1 MWGTAQT
8 RTASPG
14 GHALA
19 WVIHVCF
26 FEMGKRFDHRCVVPC
41 TMDRAGING
50 ARAANERMRFDA
62 VQFNAVVHVLLEWT
76 EVLG

>member
-1 MWGTAQT
+1 
-8 RTASPG
+8 
-14 GHALA
+14 
-19 WVIHVCF
+19 
-26 FEMGKRFDHRCVVPC
+26 MGKRFDHRCVVPC